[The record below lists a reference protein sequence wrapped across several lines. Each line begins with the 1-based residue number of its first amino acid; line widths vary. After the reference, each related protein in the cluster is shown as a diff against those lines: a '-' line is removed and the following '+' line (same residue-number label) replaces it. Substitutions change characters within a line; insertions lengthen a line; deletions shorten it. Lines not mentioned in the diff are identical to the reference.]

1 MNRAHRLRIGLTGG
15 IGSGKSAAA
24 DRFAAL
30 GAAIVDAD
38 VLAHQLT
45 AAGGA
50 AMPALIEAFGEKI
63 CDASGALDRAAMR
76 QQVFGDPQARA
87 RLESILHPRIGAAM
101 REAAFQRE
109 GAYVVFVVPLLV
121 ENLARWRPQIDRLCV
136 VDCPVEMQVARVQ
149 ARSGLDVATI
159 NAILAAQAT
168 RTQRLAV
175 ADDVLDNS
183 GDLQS
188 LTGQVDLLHAQY
200 LRLVHKN

>member
-1 MNRAHRLRIGLTGG
+1 MNPAPRLRIGLTGG

-45 AAGGA
+45 ATGGA
-50 AMPALIEAFGEKI
+50 AMPALIEAFGEQI

-76 QQVFGDPQARA
+76 QRVFGDPQARA
-87 RLESILHPRIGAAM
+87 QLESILHPRIGAAM

-109 GAYVVFVVPLLV
+109 GAYLVFVVPLLA

-136 VDCPVEMQVARVQ
+136 VDCSVEMQVARVQ
-149 ARSGLDVATI
+149 ARSGLDVAAI

-175 ADDVLDNS
+175 ADEVIDNS

-200 LRLVHKN
+200 LQLVHKN